1 LAGAHTSLGV
11 VLAQTGRAAEAID
24 EWKRAVGLDPTDFD
38 GLFNLTLELV
48 KQGRMDE
55 ARNYGGKYL
64 ATAPPSVYGQDLARV
79 RQMLGR

>member
-1 LAGAHTSLGV
+1 MTDCVFVRGLEFEGNHGYT
-11 VLAQTGRAAEAID
+11 AAERRGTRRFRI
-24 EWKRAVGLDPTDFD
+24 
-38 GLFNLTLELV
+38 NLTLELV